1 MHHSSAYLSL
11 CGKVAD
17 EGGGKF
23 VGEQGAGGVAQQIT
37 ANIRL
42 SRCDEID
49 ALPHKRAVTVGLN
62 RRSELPRSATGIGH
76 TAYNSLARTSAQ
88 RTYNNDY
95 QPITPHNPML
105 TKRGQ
110 LIGAVNPNKVRLYF
124 SVKSLKKYV

>member
-1 MHHSSAYLSL
+1 MQHSSADLSL
-11 CGKVAD
+11 FGKVAD
-17 EGGGKF
+17 NGSRKF

-42 SRCDEID
+42 SRCD
-49 ALPHKRAVTVGLN
+49 LVNRHRHKCAVTVVMN
-62 RRSELPRSATGIGH
+62 RCSQLPRSATGIGH

-124 SVKSLKKYV
+124 SVKSLKK